1 MKKYRT
7 FGELLE
13 FIREHLDECINEQVY
28 FTIRGSEKNV
38 ATFAFPSVVLSRS
51 YSDELLASPID
62 LIVIDE
68 LDGDDHFYNVIL
80 KVLF

>member
-1 MKKYRT
+1 MKYKT
-7 FGELLE
+7 FGELLG
-13 FIREHLDECINEQVY
+13 FIREHLDECVNEHVY

-51 YSDELLASPID
+51 YSDDLLASPID

-68 LDGDDHFYNVIL
+68 LDGVDHFYNIIL
-80 KVLF
+80 KVLY